1 MAENFAENLSMT
13 TLEIAEISGKQHK
26 HVLRDLKVS
35 KIPATETSYK
45 DAMGREQKVFL
56 LSKDQTH
63 AFLLSYNQATRV
75 GVFEKLTK
83 KERAFSQMVERK
95 ANEVLLAGAELDY
108 LREEV
113 KALRATN
120 EELKLV
126 VLKMKA
132 TRAQSE
138 EMGKVSM
145 EAILEASEKDKN
157 LLEDMLAGAA
167 YIANEAIALER
178 LCASSLS
185 HTEKLGIKDFK
196 ARHDALRPIEPLLL
210 SGHAAMSTV
219 KRLHDFGVESN
230 HRLGIRA
237 DTYNKGNGH
246 ALLKAYNATL
256 ARMEQ
261 SYNEG
266 S

>member
-1 MAENFAENLSMT
+1 MTENFAENLSMT

-26 HVLRDLKVS
+26 NVLRDLKVS

-45 DAMGREQKVFL
+45 DAMGREQKVFF
-56 LSKDQTH
+56 LSKAQTH
-63 AFLLSYNQATRV
+63 AFLLSYNQETRV
-75 GVFEKLTK
+75 GVFEKLSK

-95 ANEVLLAGAELDY
+95 ANDVLLADVELRA

-113 KALRATN
+113 KTLRAAN

-126 VLKMKA
+126 VWRLQATKA
-132 TRAQSE
+132 QCADVE
-138 EMGKVSM
+138 NVSM
-145 EAILEASEKDKN
+145 LTILIVAERDKN

-167 YIANEAIALER
+167 YIANEAIALEKE
-178 LCASSLS
+178 CASNLS
-185 HTEKLGIKDFK
+185 YEARRGIKDFK

-210 SGHAAMSTV
+210 SGYAAMSTV
-219 KRLHDFGVESN
+219 KRLHDLGVKSN

-246 ALLKAYNATL
+246 PLLEAYNATL
-256 ARMEQ
+256 ASMEQ

-266 S
+266 F